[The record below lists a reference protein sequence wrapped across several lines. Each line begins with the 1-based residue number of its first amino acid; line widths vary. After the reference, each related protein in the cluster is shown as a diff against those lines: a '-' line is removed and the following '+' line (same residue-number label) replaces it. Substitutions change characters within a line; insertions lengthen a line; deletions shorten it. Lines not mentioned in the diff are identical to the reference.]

1 MNFTAFL
8 SYIIITSIT
17 PGPSNLLMMNEA
29 RKFGFKRS
37 LPFNIGILSGFI
49 ILGILTSLLTTSLYK
64 WMYKWMPMIEPYFKI
79 VGAVYLL
86 YLAWKIAFS
95 KGGKDEG
102 INNQSSFFSGLFFQ
116 IFNIKSTLYFLTAMS
131 TFVLPYN
138 SSNIT
143 ILFFMSLTIVI
154 GCVALLLWAV
164 FGSAFKKI
172 FSKHNKAINI
182 VMCLLLIYSAITIF

>member
-49 ILGILTSLLTTSLYK
+49 VLGILTSLLTTSLYK
-64 WMYKWMPMIEPYFKI
+64 WMPMIEPYFKV
-79 VGAVYLL
+79 VGAIYLL

-102 INNQSSFFSGLFFQ
+102 IDNQSSFFSGLFFQ
-116 IFNIKSTLYFLTAMS
+116 ILNVKSILYFLTAMS
-131 TFVLPYN
+131 TFVLPYSRSN
-138 SSNIT
+138 ST

-154 GCVALLLWAV
+154 GCVALLLWAA

-172 FSKHNKAINI
+172 FSKYNRTINI
-182 VMCLLLIYSAITIF
+182 VMCLLLVYSAITIF

>member
-49 ILGILTSLLTTSLYK
+49 VLGILTSLLTTSLYK
-64 WMYKWMPMIEPYFKI
+64 WMPMIEPYFKV
-79 VGAVYLL
+79 VGAIYLL

-102 INNQSSFFSGLFFQ
+102 IDTQSSFFSGLFFQ
-116 IFNIKSTLYFLTAMS
+116 ILNVKSILYFLTAMS
-131 TFVLPYN
+131 TFVLPYSRSN
-138 SSNIT
+138 ST

-154 GCVALLLWAV
+154 GCVALLLWAA

-172 FSKHNKAINI
+172 FSKYNRTINI
-182 VMCLLLIYSAITIF
+182 VMCLLLVYSAITIF

>member
-1 MNFTAFL
+1 MRGQINEMNFTAFL

-64 WMYKWMPMIEPYFKI
+64 WMPMIEPYFKI

-86 YLAWKIAFS
+86 YLAWKISFS
-95 KGGKDEG
+95 KGGKDKG
-102 INNQSSFFSGLFFQ
+102 INNQSSFFR
-116 IFNIKSTLYFLTAMS
+116 
-131 TFVLPYN
+131 
-138 SSNIT
+138 
-143 ILFFMSLTIVI
+143 
-154 GCVALLLWAV
+154 
-164 FGSAFKKI
+164 
-172 FSKHNKAINI
+172 
-182 VMCLLLIYSAITIF
+182 

>member
-49 ILGILTSLLTTSLYK
+49 VLGILTSLLTTSLYK
-64 WMYKWMPMIEPYFKI
+64 WMPMIEPYFKV

-102 INNQSSFFSGLFFQ
+102 IDNQSSFFSGLFFQ
-116 IFNIKSTLYFLTAMS
+116 ILNVKSILYFLTAMS
-131 TFVLPYN
+131 TFVLPY
-138 SSNIT
+138 SRSNIT

-172 FSKHNKAINI
+172 FSKYNKTINI

>member
-29 RKFGFKRS
+29 RRFGFKKS

-49 ILGILTSLLTTSLYK
+49 ILGIVTSLLTTSLYK
-64 WMYKWMPMIEPYFKI
+64 WIPMIEPYFKV

-95 KGGKDEG
+95 KGGKEED
-102 INNQSSFFSGLFFQ
+102 IDNQSSFFSGLFFQ
-116 IFNIKSTLYFLTAMS
+116 ILNVKSILYFLTALS
-131 TFVLPYN
+131 TFVLPY
-138 SSNIT
+138 SGSNIT
-143 ILFFMSLTIVI
+143 IFFFMCLTIVI

-164 FGSAFKKI
+164 FGAAFKKL
-172 FSKHNKAINI
+172 FSKYNKTINI
-182 VMCLLLIYSAITIF
+182 VMCLLLVYSAITIF

>member
-29 RKFGFKRS
+29 RRFGFKRS

-49 ILGILTSLLTTSLYK
+49 ILGIVTSLLTTSLYK
-64 WMYKWMPMIEPYFKI
+64 WIPMIEPYFKV

-95 KGGKDEG
+95 KGGKEED
-102 INNQSSFFSGLFFQ
+102 IDNQSSFFSGLFLQ
-116 IFNIKSTLYFLTAMS
+116 ILNVKSILYFLTALS
-131 TFVLPYN
+131 TFVLPY
-138 SSNIT
+138 SGSNIT
-143 ILFFMSLTIVI
+143 IFFFMCLTIVI

-164 FGSAFKKI
+164 FGSAFKKL
-172 FSKHNKAINI
+172 FSKYNKTINI
-182 VMCLLLIYSAITIF
+182 VMCLLLVYSAITIF

>member
-29 RKFGFKRS
+29 RRFGFKRS

-49 ILGILTSLLTTSLYK
+49 ILGIVTSLLTTSLYK
-64 WMYKWMPMIEPYFKI
+64 WIPMIEPYFKV

-95 KGGKDEG
+95 KGGKEEDLD
-102 INNQSSFFSGLFFQ
+102 NQSSFFSGLFFQ
-116 IFNIKSTLYFLTAMS
+116 ILNVKSILYFLTALS
-131 TFVLPYN
+131 TFVLPY
-138 SSNIT
+138 SGSNIT
-143 ILFFMSLTIVI
+143 IFFFMCLTIVI

-164 FGSAFKKI
+164 FGSAFKKL
-172 FSKHNKAINI
+172 FSKYNKTINI
-182 VMCLLLIYSAITIF
+182 VMCLLLVYSAITIF

>member
-29 RKFGFKRS
+29 RRFGFKRS

-49 ILGILTSLLTTSLYK
+49 ILGIVTSLLTTSLYK
-64 WMYKWMPMIEPYFKI
+64 WIPMIEPYFKV

-95 KGGKDEG
+95 KGGKEEDLD
-102 INNQSSFFSGLFFQ
+102 NQSSFFSGLFFQ
-116 IFNIKSTLYFLTAMS
+116 ILNVKSILYFLTALS
-131 TFVLPYN
+131 TFVLPY
-138 SSNIT
+138 SGSNIT
-143 ILFFMSLTIVI
+143 IFFFMCLTIVI

-172 FSKHNKAINI
+172 FSKYNKTINI
-182 VMCLLLIYSAITIF
+182 VMCLLLVYSAITIF

>member
-29 RKFGFKRS
+29 RRFGFKRS

-49 ILGILTSLLTTSLYK
+49 ILGIVTSLLTTSLYK
-64 WMYKWMPMIEPYFKI
+64 WIPMIEPYFKV

-95 KGGKDEG
+95 KGGKEEDLD
-102 INNQSSFFSGLFFQ
+102 NQSSFFSGLFLQ
-116 IFNIKSTLYFLTAMS
+116 ILNVKSILYFLTALS
-131 TFVLPYN
+131 TFVLPY
-138 SSNIT
+138 SGSNIT
-143 ILFFMSLTIVI
+143 IFFFMCLTIVI

-164 FGSAFKKI
+164 FGSAFKKL
-172 FSKHNKAINI
+172 FSKYNKTINI
-182 VMCLLLIYSAITIF
+182 VMCLLLVYSAITIF

>member
-29 RKFGFKRS
+29 RRFGFKRS

-49 ILGILTSLLTTSLYK
+49 ILGIVTSLLTTSLYK
-64 WMYKWMPMIEPYFKI
+64 WIPMIEPYFKV

-95 KGGKDEG
+95 KGGKDED
-102 INNQSSFFSGLFFQ
+102 IDNQSFFFSGLFFQ
-116 IFNIKSTLYFLTAMS
+116 ILNVKSILYFLTALS
-131 TFVLPYN
+131 TFVLPY
-138 SSNIT
+138 SGSNIT
-143 ILFFMSLTIVI
+143 IFFFMCLTIVI

-164 FGSAFKKI
+164 FGSAFKKM
-172 FSKHNKAINI
+172 FSKYNKTINI
-182 VMCLLLIYSAITIF
+182 VMCLLLVYSAITIF

>member
-64 WMYKWMPMIEPYFKI
+64 WMPMIEPYFKV
-79 VGAVYLL
+79 VGAIYLL

-102 INNQSSFFSGLFFQ
+102 IDNQSSFFSGLFFQ
-116 IFNIKSTLYFLTAMS
+116 ILNVKSILYFLTAMS
-131 TFVLPYN
+131 TFVLPYS
-138 SSNIT
+138 SSNST

-154 GCVALLLWAV
+154 GCVALLLWAA

-172 FSKHNKAINI
+172 FSKYNRTINI
-182 VMCLLLIYSAITIF
+182 VMCLLLVYSAITIF

>member
-37 LPFNIGILSGFI
+37 LPFNMGILSGFI
-49 ILGILTSLLTTSLYK
+49 ILGIVTSLLTTSLYK
-64 WMYKWMPMIEPYFKI
+64 WIPMIEPYFKV
-79 VGAVYLL
+79 VGAAYLL

-102 INNQSSFFSGLFFQ
+102 IDNQSSFFSGLFFQ
-116 IFNIKSTLYFLTAMS
+116 ILNVKSILYFLTALS
-131 TFVLPYN
+131 TFVLPY
-138 SSNIT
+138 SGSNIT
-143 ILFFMSLTIVI
+143 IFFFMCLTIVI

-172 FSKHNKAINI
+172 FSKYNKTINI
-182 VMCLLLIYSAITIF
+182 VMCLLLVYSAITIF

>member
-29 RKFGFKRS
+29 RRFGFKRS

-49 ILGILTSLLTTSLYK
+49 ILGIVTSLLTTSLYK
-64 WMYKWMPMIEPYFKI
+64 WIPMIEPYFKV

-95 KGGKDEG
+95 KGGKEED
-102 INNQSSFFSGLFFQ
+102 IDNQSSFFSDLFFQ
-116 IFNIKSTLYFLTAMS
+116 ILNVKSILYFLTALS
-131 TFVLPYN
+131 TFVLPY
-138 SSNIT
+138 SGSNIT
-143 ILFFMSLTIVI
+143 IFFFMCLTIVI

-164 FGSAFKKI
+164 FGSAFKKL
-172 FSKHNKAINI
+172 FSKYNKTINI
-182 VMCLLLIYSAITIF
+182 VMCLLLVYSAITIF

>member
-29 RKFGFKRS
+29 RRFGFKRS

-49 ILGILTSLLTTSLYK
+49 ILGIVTSLLTTSLYK
-64 WMYKWMPMIEPYFKI
+64 WIPMIEPYFKV

-95 KGGKDEG
+95 KGGKEED
-102 INNQSSFFSGLFFQ
+102 IDNQSSFFSGLFFQ
-116 IFNIKSTLYFLTAMS
+116 ILNVKSILYFLTALS
-131 TFVLPYN
+131 TFVLPY
-138 SSNIT
+138 SGSNIT
-143 ILFFMSLTIVI
+143 IFFFMCLTIVI

-164 FGSAFKKI
+164 FGSAFKKL
-172 FSKHNKAINI
+172 FSKYNKTINI
-182 VMCLLLIYSAITIF
+182 VMCLLLVYSAITIF

>member
-29 RKFGFKRS
+29 RRFGFKRS

-49 ILGILTSLLTTSLYK
+49 ILGIVTSLLTTSLYK
-64 WMYKWMPMIEPYFKI
+64 WIPMIEPYFKV

-95 KGGKDEG
+95 KGGKEKDLD
-102 INNQSSFFSGLFFQ
+102 NQSSFFSGLFFQ
-116 IFNIKSTLYFLTAMS
+116 ILNVKSILYFLTALS
-131 TFVLPYN
+131 TFVLPY
-138 SSNIT
+138 SGSNIT
-143 ILFFMSLTIVI
+143 IFFFMCLTIVI

-172 FSKHNKAINI
+172 FSKYNKTINI
-182 VMCLLLIYSAITIF
+182 VMCLLLVYSAITIF

>member
-1 MNFTAFL
+1 MNFTALL

-29 RKFGFKRS
+29 RRFGFKRS

-49 ILGILTSLLTTSLYK
+49 ILGIVTSLLTTSLYK
-64 WMYKWMPMIEPYFKI
+64 WIPMIEPYFKV

-95 KGGKDEG
+95 KGGKDED
-102 INNQSSFFSGLFFQ
+102 IDNQSSFFSGLFFQ
-116 IFNIKSTLYFLTAMS
+116 ILNVKSILYFLTALS

-138 SSNIT
+138 GSNIT
-143 ILFFMSLTIVI
+143 IFFFMCLTIVI

-164 FGSAFKKI
+164 FGSAFKKM
-172 FSKHNKAINI
+172 FSKYNKTINI
-182 VMCLLLIYSAITIF
+182 VMCLLLVYSAITIF

>member
-29 RKFGFKRS
+29 RRFGFKRS

-49 ILGILTSLLTTSLYK
+49 ILGIVTSLLTTSLYK
-64 WMYKWMPMIEPYFKI
+64 WIPMIEPYFKV

-95 KGGKDEG
+95 KGGKEED
-102 INNQSSFFSGLFFQ
+102 IDNQSSFFSDLFFQ
-116 IFNIKSTLYFLTAMS
+116 ILNVKSILYFLTALS
-131 TFVLPYN
+131 TFVLPY
-138 SSNIT
+138 SGSNIT
-143 ILFFMSLTIVI
+143 IFFFMGLTIVI

-164 FGSAFKKI
+164 FGSAFKKL
-172 FSKHNKAINI
+172 FSKYNKTINI
-182 VMCLLLIYSAITIF
+182 VMCLLLVYSAITIF

>member
-29 RKFGFKRS
+29 RKFGFKKS

-49 ILGILTSLLTTSLYK
+49 VLGILTSLLTTSLYK
-64 WMYKWMPMIEPYFKI
+64 WMPMIEPYFKV

-102 INNQSSFFSGLFFQ
+102 IDNQSSFFSGLFFQ
-116 IFNIKSTLYFLTAMS
+116 ILNVKSILYFLTAMS
-131 TFVLPYN
+131 TFVLPY
-138 SSNIT
+138 SRSNIT

-172 FSKHNKAINI
+172 FSKYNKAINI

>member
-29 RKFGFKRS
+29 RRFGFKRS

-49 ILGILTSLLTTSLYK
+49 ILGIVTSLLTTSLYK
-64 WMYKWMPMIEPYFKI
+64 WIPMIEPYFKV

-95 KGGKDEG
+95 KGGKKED
-102 INNQSSFFSGLFFQ
+102 IDNQSSFFSGLFFQ
-116 IFNIKSTLYFLTAMS
+116 ILNVKSILYFLTALS
-131 TFVLPYN
+131 TFVLPY
-138 SSNIT
+138 SGSNIT
-143 ILFFMSLTIVI
+143 IFFFMCLTIVI

-172 FSKHNKAINI
+172 FSKYNKTINI
-182 VMCLLLIYSAITIF
+182 VMCLLLVYSAITIF

>member
-29 RKFGFKRS
+29 RRFGFKRS

-49 ILGILTSLLTTSLYK
+49 ILGIVTSLLTTSLYK
-64 WMYKWMPMIEPYFKI
+64 WIPMIEPYFKV

-95 KGGKDEG
+95 KGGKDED
-102 INNQSSFFSGLFFQ
+102 IDNQSSFFSGLFFQ
-116 IFNIKSTLYFLTAMS
+116 ILNVKSILYFLTALS
-131 TFVLPYN
+131 TFVLPY
-138 SSNIT
+138 SGSNIT
-143 ILFFMSLTIVI
+143 IFFFMCLTIVI

-164 FGSAFKKI
+164 FGSAFKKM
-172 FSKHNKAINI
+172 FSKYNKTINI
-182 VMCLLLIYSAITIF
+182 VMCLLLVYSAITIF